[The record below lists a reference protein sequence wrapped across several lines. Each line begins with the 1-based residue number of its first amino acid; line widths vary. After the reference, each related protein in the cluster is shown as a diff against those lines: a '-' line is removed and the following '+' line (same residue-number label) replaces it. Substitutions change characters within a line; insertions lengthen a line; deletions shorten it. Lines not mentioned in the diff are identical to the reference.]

1 MAAVVAVVASAAPLP
16 AAAATHP
23 ESTRM
28 DRPAS
33 SVDRVRIRV
42 LDKVEAHRV
51 VMAVPLGTTVPLPD
65 AVHSLRI
72 TRYTEDF
79 RLDRMPV
86 GQAAEIGPDN
96 GKADTGEA
104 SEPVARERGEA
115 NPAARLQILREGEPV
130 AESWVFARAP
140 YLFQPPNMRYTF
152 ALLGA
157 HGPQT
162 KGSGDR
168 NKRP

>member
-1 MAAVVAVVASAAPLP
+1 VAAALALASAAPLP
-16 AAAATHP
+16 AMAVTHP

-28 DRPAS
+28 DRPATAAE
-33 SVDRVRIRV
+33 RVRIRV
-42 LDKVEAHRV
+42 LDKVEARRV

-65 AVHSLRI
+65 AVHSLRV

-86 GQAAEIGPDN
+86 DPATTSGDDTDNTAKAEGTAPIP
-96 GKADTGEA
+96 
-104 SEPVARERGEA
+104 RQRGGS

-130 AESWVFARAP
+130 SESWVFARAP

-157 HGPQT
+157 GASQA
-162 KGSGDR
+162 KGSEER
-168 NKRP
+168 KQRP